1 MQDDSSART
10 AALARLEP
18 LVGEWAIETTLAA
31 PGTVHARSV
40 FEWALGGQFLLQRS
54 TIDLPEAPDSLC
66 VVAFE
71 PGTGEFTQHY
81 FDSRGVVRIY
91 AMTFSDGRWTLRR
104 ETADFTPLPFS
115 QRFTAELEDDGSA
128 IRGRWERT
136 EPGGSEYAL
145 DFELTYVRL

>member
-1 MQDDSSART
+1 MHDDETRT
-10 AALARLEP
+10 AALARLRPLIGAWTLETSLGEP
-18 LVGEWAIETTLAA
+18 GSVRA
-31 PGTVHARSV
+31 SCV
-40 FEWALGGQFLLQRS
+40 FEWALDGQFLLQRS
-54 TIDLPEAPDSLC
+54 AIDLPEAPDALS
-66 VVAFE
+66 VIAFAPE
-71 PGTGEFTQHY
+71 TGEFTQHY